1 MNYLVDA
8 SVAAKWIFTEPNS
21 SNARS
26 LLDRRYTLF
35 APDLMVLEVA
45 NVVWKK
51 WIRAEISSVTLQL
64 ETLNRL
70 LNFVQLLRS
79 ADLFREATNIA
90 VEIEHAVYD
99 CVYLSC
105 SYALD
110 VPLVTADRRLREK
123 ANDRLKDVE
132 VIDVSTFLF
141 TTR

>member
-51 WIRAEISSVTLQL
+51 RMRSEISSVTEQL
-64 ETLNRL
+64 ESINLL
-70 LNFVQLLRS
+70 LNLVQLIES
-79 ADLFREATNIA
+79 ADLYREATNIA
-90 VEIEHAVYD
+90 VKLEHPVYD
-99 CVYLSC
+99 CVYLAC
-105 SYALD
+105 AYAIN
-110 VPLVTADRRLREK
+110 VPFITADRRLRKRAFEGL
-123 ANDRLKDVE
+123 RDVE
-132 VIDVSTFLF
+132 VIDVDTFPVP
-141 TTR
+141 